1 MSDFDVA
8 ISLTQDELNRATK
21 TIYDAVPDV
30 FKGKQTI
37 QEGGETVTV
46 KWAITKSLQFDLSSS
61 AAAQALDTVMAEMA
75 SDVEKSAQ
83 AMQSVLSGDAESGTA
98 GKVVTSKDVATAAR
112 AVVPA
117 FRLTIPSVKFETDA
131 GLSTTVDDI
140 VAACRVQQDGKTI
153 SFEVVKVTAPK
164 VKGPS
169 KYFVDHVILPA
180 MKKTLGELFSGLHIP
195 PPELQ
200 GADLSPLAVSIH
212 GGHLVAAANLRHKGT
227 PAAPSAP
234 VWTGSPLSVLMSR
247 DALQATAGNQ
257 SSRKE
262 DHDKGGN
269 KWGGWHWSYD
279 FRIGQ
284 PSIGIDGKDVSATF
298 SLDGGIDAGVWV
310 LHIPIGVGYS
320 ATAKPSPHAVCKLD
334 PRGTTI
340 HVVTKSVTPFTLL
353 VQPSGSVPSRVAGWM
368 LEAITQTIVAS
379 LSPFISLFLKG
390 IDFTSVE
397 VPTYTEAIG
406 GTSFTMTPTNLSV
419 SNVAGH
425 IALGGS
431 LDVSS

>member
-8 ISLTQDELNRATK
+8 ISLTQDELNKATQ

-37 QEGGETVTV
+37 DQGGETITVT
-46 KWAITKSLQFDLSSS
+46 WTITQSPQFDLSAS
-61 AAAQALDTVMAEMA
+61 AAAAALDAVVEAMA
-75 SDVEKSAQ
+75 SDFEKSAQ
-83 AMQSVLSGDAESGTA
+83 AMQSAMPEGGTA
-98 GKVVTSKDVATAAR
+98 VTAQDVAATAR

-117 FRLTIPSVKFETDA
+117 FRLTIPAVKFETDD
-131 GLSTTVDDI
+131 GLSTTVDGID
-140 VAACRVQQDGKTI
+140 ASCRVRQDGQTI
-153 SFEVVKVTAPK
+153 SFEVVKLTAPS

-195 PPELQ
+195 PPEVP
-200 GADLSPLAVSIH
+200 GAELSPLAVAIY
-212 GGHLVAAANLRHKGT
+212 GGHLTAAANLKHKGT

-247 DALQATAGNQ
+247 DAIQATAGSQ
-257 SSRKE
+257 SSSKS
-262 DHDKGGN
+262 DHDKGGS

-279 FRIGQ
+279 FRIGR

-298 SLDGGIDAGVWV
+298 SLDGSIDAGVWV
-310 LHIPIGVGYS
+310 IHIPIGVGYS
-320 ATAKPSPHAVCKLD
+320 ASATPTPHAVCTLE
-334 PRGTTI
+334 PRGTKI

-353 VQPSGSVPSRVAGWM
+353 VHPSGSVPSRVAGWM
-368 LEAITQTIVAS
+368 LEAITQTIVGS
-379 LSPFISLFLKG
+379 LSPFISQFLKG
-390 IDFTSVE
+390 IDFTSID
-397 VPTYTEAIG
+397 VPTYTEDIG

-419 SNVAGH
+419 TNVAGH

-431 LDVSS
+431 LDVTS